1 MLLRVGNCK
10 IVNKEQQFIDIL
22 LLVIFSSSQLFF
34 IAAKIAA
41 NFFVEFNYVFDI
53 YEFIFFYFGTNTLY

>member
-34 IAAKIAA
+34 IVAKIAA
-41 NFFVEFNYVFDI
+41 NFFVKIIYIIDI
-53 YEFIFFYFGTNTLY
+53 N

>member
-41 NFFVEFNYVFDI
+41 NIFIKIIYIFDI
-53 YEFIFFYFGTNTLY
+53 YEFIFFYFGKNNLQ